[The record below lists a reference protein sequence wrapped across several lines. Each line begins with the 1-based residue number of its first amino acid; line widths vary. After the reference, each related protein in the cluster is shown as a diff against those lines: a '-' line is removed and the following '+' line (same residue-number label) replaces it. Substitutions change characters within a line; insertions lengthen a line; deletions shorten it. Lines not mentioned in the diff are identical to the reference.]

1 MAQANLELDLYADLD
16 DSGVNL
22 QLYFGDSCDTAVEKT
37 ILWPEIVAK
46 HIDCYTIPSKD
57 CVPYNNKEDLD
68 EAFVLVRTLRA
79 VADNIENRLMSLN
92 TLDRQAWLEANN
104 GEYGGD
110 ITPFLKPMKETLY
123 GTN

>member
-1 MAQANLELDLYADLD
+1 MAEVNITVDLYADLD
-16 DSGVNL
+16 DNGVNL
-22 QLYFGDSCDTAVEKT
+22 SLFFGDNGDPAIEKT

-46 HIDCYTIPSKD
+46 HIECYTVPSKD
-57 CVPYNNKEDLD
+57 CVPYDNKEDLD
-68 EAFVLVRTLRA
+68 EAFALVRALRA
-79 VADNIENRLMSLN
+79 VADNIEDRLMSLD

>member
-1 MAQANLELDLYADLD
+1 MATFNMEVDLYADLD
-16 DSGVNL
+16 DNGVNMSL
-22 QLYFGDSCDTAVEKT
+22 FFGDSSDPAVEKT

-46 HIDCYTIPSKD
+46 HIECYTVPSKN
-57 CVPYNNKEDLD
+57 CVPYDNKEDLD
-68 EAFVLVRTLRA
+68 EAFVLVRVLRA
-79 VADNIENRLMSLN
+79 VADNVEDRLMSLD
-92 TLDRQAWLEANN
+92 TLDRQAWLEANS

>member
-1 MAQANLELDLYADLD
+1 
-16 DSGVNL
+16 
-22 QLYFGDSCDTAVEKT
+22 
-37 ILWPEIVAK
+37 
-46 HIDCYTIPSKD
+46 
-57 CVPYNNKEDLD
+57 
-68 EAFVLVRTLRA
+68 
-79 VADNIENRLMSLN
+79 MSLD